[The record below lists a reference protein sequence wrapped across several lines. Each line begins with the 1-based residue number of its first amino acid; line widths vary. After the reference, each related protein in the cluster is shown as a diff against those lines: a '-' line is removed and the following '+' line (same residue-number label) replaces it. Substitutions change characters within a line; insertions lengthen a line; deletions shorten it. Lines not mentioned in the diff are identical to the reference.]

1 MAFSRFYQNYFMI
14 KYSDNLCPFDSA
26 CLDLI
31 YIQNLRV
38 GIQIKT
44 WLWCCTPIK
53 ISQNFT
59 TTRYKVYSGM
69 MI

>member
-59 TTRYKVYSGM
+59 TRYKVYSGM